1 MTVTT
6 LVSANNDFQ
15 LSKANV
21 NQSSLLMTKVKGAD
35 LISSSFTCLNT
46 CFAQYVGCAGG
57 NIILPPYHPCQ
68 EALNEC
74 TAACGY

>member
-6 LVSANNDFQ
+6 SLSAHNDFQ

-21 NQSSLLMTKVKGAD
+21 NQSSFLMTKVKGVD
-35 LISSSFTCLNT
+35 MTSSAYTCLNV

-57 NIILPPYHPCQ
+57 NIILPPSHPCQ
-68 EALNEC
+68 QMLDDC
-74 TAACGY
+74 LTGCGF